1 MAGAPAVTP
10 DQLFE
15 GVVVDA
21 IVFEGPVGVHEV
33 THVGD
38 LVVTPQAVR
47 FGGLLSGRPVQR
59 IVPWSRIIAV
69 HTHVDIAEDDE
80 GGTW

>member
-1 MAGAPAVTP
+1 MSLLEM
-10 DQLFE
+10 LFD

-21 IVFEGPVGVHEV
+21 VVFEGPVGVHEV

-38 LVVTPQAVR
+38 LVVTTQAVR

-59 IVPWSRIIAV
+59 IVPWSRIVAI
-69 HTHVDIAEDDE
+69 HTHIDITDEDEDLF
-80 GGTW
+80 